1 MPSYLQCHAL
11 FRDGAPKG
19 SDHQLPNRS
28 WVNAEGFLRGFQPLR
43 AGSHPTGEA
52 LPPGVTGAAPAPPFC
67 ISLPCADPL
76 PFCRVRYATHRRPG
90 GDGGR
95 SDARSLS
102 APLCGL
108 PFRLFEFGTPP
119 TLQSFHP
126 PGRGRYVGPA
136 EFSPAGPRLPKA
148 EPVLAA
154 PLLVAV
160 TIRDFATLAPPR
172 RSWKRRLV
180 LWFRPMLRSAPYVPA
195 SLAQC

>member
-1 MPSYLQCHAL
+1 M
-11 FRDGAPKG
+11 FRDGALKG

-28 WVNAEGFLRGFQPLR
+28 WVRFCRGIPQEVPATPGWFTPKWR
-43 AGSHPTGEA
+43 S
-52 LPPGVTGAAPAPPFC
+52 PPARNDWSRIAPSFC
-67 ISLPCADPL
+67 ISLPCAEPL
-76 PFCRVRYATHRRPG
+76 PFCRARYVLQRRPG
-90 GDGGR
+90 GDGVRLG
-95 SDARSLS
+95 AHSLS
-102 APLCGL
+102 ALLCGL

-160 TIRDFATLAPPR
+160 TIRDCATVAPPR